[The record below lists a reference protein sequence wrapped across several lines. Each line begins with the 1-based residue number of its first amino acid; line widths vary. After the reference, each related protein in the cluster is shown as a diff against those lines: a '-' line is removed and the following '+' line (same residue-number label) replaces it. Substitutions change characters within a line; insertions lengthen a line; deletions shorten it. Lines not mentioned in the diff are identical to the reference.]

1 MRTVRETYLREM
13 LEGRHLMLTQGRE
26 RKIVVYTM
34 GGVSGRKTERERGG
48 GRERGRKRESICL
61 CACTS
66 SLSLLEKDNFPA

>member
-34 GGVSGRKTERERGG
+34 GGVSGRKTERERVFVCV
-48 GRERGRKRESICL
+48 RVPLHSACLKKTTFLRSTRGL
-61 CACTS
+61 CP
-66 SLSLLEKDNFPA
+66 L